1 MGESMSISPRE
12 LVSGAIE
19 IASLPE
25 IFLKIN
31 EMIDSPRH
39 SAADIGHVISNDAA
53 LSARLLKIANS
64 VFYGF
69 PSQIDTISRAITV
82 VGTRELRELI
92 LATSVIRCFKGLP
105 NDLVTMEDFWRHSV
119 CCGLAARSLAKQRGE
134 QLVERFFV
142 AGLLHD
148 IGSLLVYRKIP
159 ELAREALL
167 RAQHNNVPLYK
178 AEQEVMGFDHAM
190 VGAEILRKWKLPEH
204 FQESTEFHHNPT
216 RALRYPNQT
225 ALIHIADVVS
235 DALQY
240 GNSGDPHVPPMDPQ
254 AWQMA
259 GLSDDIISPVIA
271 DVEQQFNHVLEL
283 FHPEA
288 SQAAANIH

>member
-1 MGESMSISPRE
+1 MSISPRE
-12 LVSGAIE
+12 LVAGAVE

-25 IFLKIN
+25 VFLKIN

-39 SAADIGHVISNDAA
+39 SAADIGRVISNDTA

-69 PSQIDTISRAITV
+69 PSQIDTVSRAITV
-82 VGTRELRELI
+82 IGTRELRELI
-92 LATSVIRCFKGLP
+92 LATSVIRSFKGLP

-119 CCGLAARSLAKQRGE
+119 CCALAARSLAAQRGE

-148 IGSLLVYRKIP
+148 IGSLLVYRRVP

-167 RAQHNNVPLYK
+167 RAQHNNVPLYR

-204 FQESTEFHHNPT
+204 FQEATEFHHNPGLAQ
-216 RALRYPNQT
+216 RFPSDT

-254 AWQMA
+254 AWQLA
-259 GLSDDIISPVIA
+259 GLSDDIVSPVIA
-271 DVEQQFNHVLEL
+271 DVEQQFNGVLEL
-283 FHPEA
+283 FYPE
-288 SQAAANIH
+288 SQSAAANLH

>member
-1 MGESMSISPRE
+1 MSISPRE

-39 SAADIGHVISNDAA
+39 SAADIGRVISNDAA

-119 CCGLAARSLAKQRGE
+119 CCGLAARSLAKLRGE
-134 QLVERFFV
+134 QLIERFFV

-178 AEQEVMGFDHAM
+178 AEEEVMGFDHAM

-283 FHPEA
+283 FNPEA
-288 SQAAANIH
+288 REPAANIH